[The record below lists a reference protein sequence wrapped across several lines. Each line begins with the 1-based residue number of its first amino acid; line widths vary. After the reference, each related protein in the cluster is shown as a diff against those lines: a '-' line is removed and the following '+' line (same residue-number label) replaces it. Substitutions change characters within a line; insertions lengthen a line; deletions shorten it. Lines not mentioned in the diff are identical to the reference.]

1 MKINI
6 YYGGRGLI
14 EDPTIHVINKL
25 TQVFTELRV
34 EVERYNLYEDKNAI
48 TSLPKTLKDADGVI
62 LATTVEWLGIGGLM
76 QEFLDACWLY
86 SDKEKISS
94 LYMLPVVMA
103 STYGERE
110 GEATLIK
117 AWEVLGGIP
126 CNGLCAYVED
136 HIKFETNP
144 EYTRIIEA
152 KGEAFYRSISK
163 KLKNLPSSSTAVKRN
178 ILRTTALDLTP
189 QESEQL
195 SEYVSDDKYVK
206 KQKKDIQELSDMFKV
221 LLGTEDDRA
230 GDTEFINSFRTNFH
244 PIDGFESSY
253 AINISD
259 MDKCLV
265 LEVDKGKLDCY
276 YGEKPDA
283 SVIAKT
289 THSVLT
295 DIVNGKKTFQGAF
308 MTGEVTAKGNFKIMR
323 MFDTIFRFDIVYME

>member
-1 MKINI
+1 MKVNI

-25 TQVFTELRV
+25 TQVLAELRV
-34 EVERYNLYEDKNAI
+34 EVKRYNLYEDKSSI
-48 TSLPKTLKDADGVI
+48 TSLPKTLKEVDGVI

-86 SDKEKISS
+86 SDKEKMSS

-117 AWEVLGGIP
+117 AWEFLGGIP

-136 HIKFETNP
+136 HIRFETNP
-144 EYTRIIEA
+144 EYTRLIEA
-152 KGEAFYRSISK
+152 KAEAFYRSISK
-163 KLKNLPSSSTAVKRN
+163 KLKNLPSSTTAVKRN
-178 ILRTTALDLTP
+178 VLRTTALDLTP

-195 SEYVSDDKYVK
+195 SEYVSDDKNVK
-206 KQKKDIQELSDMFKV
+206 KQQEHIRELTDMFKV
-221 LLGTEDDRA
+221 MLGGEEEA
-230 GDTEFINSFRTNFH
+230 GAELEFINSFKTNFH
-244 PIDGFESSY
+244 PVDDFESSY

-259 MDKCLV
+259 TDKWLV
-265 LEVDKGKLDCY
+265 LDVSNGKLDCY

-283 SVIAKT
+283 SVIART

-308 MTGEVTAKGNFKIMR
+308 MTGEVTAKGNFRIMR